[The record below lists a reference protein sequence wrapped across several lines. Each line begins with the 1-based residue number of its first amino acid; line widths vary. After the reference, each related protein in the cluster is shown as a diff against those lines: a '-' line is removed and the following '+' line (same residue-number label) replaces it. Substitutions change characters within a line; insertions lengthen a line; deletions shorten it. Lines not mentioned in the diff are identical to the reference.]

1 MVFVRIL
8 GLAWDGMWYGTWA
21 IAWSVSKGED
31 EGELCLN
38 G

>member
-8 GLAWDGMWYGTWA
+8 GLAWDGMWYATWA